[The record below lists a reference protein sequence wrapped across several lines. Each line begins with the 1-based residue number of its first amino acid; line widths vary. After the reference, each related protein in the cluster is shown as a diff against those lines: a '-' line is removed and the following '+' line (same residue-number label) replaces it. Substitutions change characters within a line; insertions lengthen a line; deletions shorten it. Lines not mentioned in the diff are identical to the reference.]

1 MKKKSSIVIVLF
13 LIVLITIILLSIY
26 FVKSKSSNKNDVIKS
41 NIELAEPKVE
51 LSVEPNDRES
61 EIVTIYI
68 KSIENSKIETITLP
82 DGKVVTSSEAKY
94 KVTKNGE
101 YSFIVKSNKGISV
114 TKTITID
121 NIKEIS
127 SNKPYIPDGFTH
139 IDGTEVD
146 TGYVIQ
152 DSRGNQFVWVPVST
166 GSLIRN
172 TDGNDEYAEIDNTAT
187 GLYNSVSKYYGFYIA
202 RYEASKTEIEGESV
216 AASQYGTMPWTNV
229 EYNEAYEA
237 AQKAGLLYG
246 YSEVRTAIVN
256 SYAWDTTL
264 EWINESFSNYS
275 TNTNYGNY
283 TGVVLETGT
292 TSNDEV
298 NSICDLAGNLREWT
312 TEIYYPNIFNDNKDE
327 LDNTIENGEQVENLD
342 NYRVIRGGSANLN
355 KVASSHTGNPET
367 MSDAYWGFRM
377 ILYKE

>member
-1 MKKKSSIVIVLF
+1 
-13 LIVLITIILLSIY
+13 
-26 FVKSKSSNKNDVIKS
+26 
-41 NIELAEPKVE
+41 
-51 LSVEPNDRES
+51 
-61 EIVTIYI
+61 
-68 KSIENSKIETITLP
+68 
-82 DGKVVTSSEAKY
+82 
-94 KVTKNGE
+94 
-101 YSFIVKSNKGISV
+101 
-114 TKTITID
+114 
-121 NIKEIS
+121 
-127 SNKPYIPDGFTH
+127 
-139 IDGTEVD
+139 
-146 TGYVIQ
+146 
-152 DSRGNQFVWVPVST
+152 
-166 GSLIRN
+166 
-172 TDGNDEYAEIDNTAT
+172 
-187 GLYNSVSKYYGFYIA
+187 
-202 RYEASKTEIEGESV
+202 
-216 AASQYGTMPWTNV
+216 MPWTNV

>member
-51 LSVEPNDRES
+51 LSIEPNDRES

>member
-101 YSFIVKSNKGISV
+101 YSFIVKSNK
-114 TKTITID
+114 
-121 NIKEIS
+121 
-127 SNKPYIPDGFTH
+127 
-139 IDGTEVD
+139 VD

>member
-127 SNKPYIPDGFTH
+127 SNKPYIPYGFTH